1 MSVSFESK
9 IDIDISQS
17 PPALAK
23 FDTATLSANISYN
36 GNSQELSAYGSEI
49 TYQWLYSSDGG
60 KTYRSIP
67 SNNAVLSVAVDSK
80 NLNYIY
86 KLHLSVLNPSYKLQS
101 NISNAVF
108 VDSEGNA
115 LTTNQYGTPDIVVWY
130 SKDVAVNHAINNSIL
145 APIVD
150 EEIEKNIV
158 SVDLITEDGELLSET
173 PAETTDD
180 LEYSSDNIREDTTI
194 VAMPVLPPISY
205 SALSTSNIAQQ
216 NNTNDVIQQLSSVID
231 CYKPISKTV
240 CGVTFNACR
249 QEIRERTWAEA
260 VGLSPWPPADCVSSS
275 LCKPG
280 CVFGSESIFIRQVV
294 GSWNNYVI
302 NNKHYIFSSTV
313 PEIVE
318 AKPVETIS
326 CGTPPADQH
335 IIICDRSQVGI
346 SNPHPKEKKASKDN
360 RRSDPPCRDF
370 RTIPKEDVV
379 IGTLP
384 TESLLKGLIPIP
396 PPLPLFDACYTSLN
410 NTKTNPCSGPIDEGG
425 GLGGIYNVI
434 IGYKIVAKV
443 EGGYAYERVEYT
455 NSCEFEWKCTD
466 EVYVTSPGVAY
477 TDNAGQPWILY
488 THSCD
493 KPTVSSLSA
502 PSLQYINTQYGLSLS
517 ARAEVDINGNPSGK
531 LVMESVLSLSG
542 KNITPGTTLTFKLQ
556 SSASGA
562 NYTINTQEFSVTVPS
577 ETNGASECDVYQ
589 VTMGKDPWGDDCIED
604 VGPCAVGIPDDR
616 KCYNDERYY
625 SWNSIG
631 TATVTDSECRANCN
645 KAAAQPS
652 ANAAI
657 LGIKPERSRPIDPG
671 GLLSLSDA
679 EAAIA
684 AAYKDKP
691 YYIQKYKLRKP
702 SFTINPCS
710 YSCKDKQGNWK
721 QQSLPQNVSNEVVA
735 DGNKIPYNLCKACGC
750 KQNKDCSGCEVCV
763 AGNCVPPF
771 SPGHPCQDS
780 VNETCCIGYDTD
792 TFDKVVSCA
801 NTRKCETCQ
810 SSRDPFTTG
819 ETAQPTYKT
828 QLKQECCNGII
839 YDTQCQKC
847 ENDTTVVSKCIAPKE
862 CIYISEE
869 TVVIDYEQYTYS
881 EYECKIP
888 PCPPCQREAP
898 DYNSTGNCINYSDT
912 IEAKSTCKQCEV
924 ITDSNGEPAERI
936 TSTLIPGQTCCETIP
951 GTQWTPAWVCCT
963 DSTPYYVCSQ
973 GTSCC
978 GGECSDD
985 NYCCVGGQKIPKDPC
1000 IGCDGEPYCPAGQ
1013 ICCYRSWDK
1022 AKGCASPSDCEECN
1036 TGFSAFGSVVRQVAA
1051 LRQNPPDPCKEC
1063 QNGEV
1068 ITITSEDPDSPC
1080 YVASEIQS
1088 IFFIP

>member
-17 PPALAK
+17 PPTLAK

-67 SNNAVLSVAVDSK
+67 SDNAVLSVAVDSK

-86 KLHLSVLNPSYKLQS
+86 KLQLSVLNPSYKLQS

-173 PAETTDD
+173 PAETADD
-180 LEYSSDNIREDTTI
+180 LEYSSDNIRENTDI
-194 VAMPVLPPISY
+194 IAMPTLPVLSY
-205 SALSTSNIAQQ
+205 GAVSSGSIVQQQ
-216 NNTNDVIQQLSSVID
+216 NYNSIEQLSSVID
-231 CYKPISKTV
+231 CYKPMSKTV
-240 CGVTFNACR
+240 CGVTFNMC
-249 QEIRERTWAEA
+249 QKEIRERTW
-260 VGLSPWPPADCVSSS
+260 GDWFNWPPGDCVSIAQ
-275 LCKPG
+275 CKPE
-280 CVFGSESIFIRQVV
+280 CTFGA
-294 GSWNNYVI
+294 
-302 NNKHYIFSSTV
+302 STV
-313 PEIVE
+313 RIQHHVGTWFNVTIDGGREYKWCDFLGASIPMGKVYDGTLDRKGVTNAKEAILCSNSWGKYNIAVIKNKGCGGRGSPCPGFSATE
-318 AKPVETIS
+318 KNGTLTSVDPVISWYYELTPNEGSAKPPCYGPVTVS
-326 CGTPPADQH
+326 YSTFYTPSIP
-335 IIICDRSQVGI
+335 
-346 SNPHPKEKKASKDN
+346 PKEIYWSVNPTYSCNDEVYLQKSYCECDN
-360 RRSDPPCRDF
+360 EKIYGGTCTEPIECQPIGPP
-370 RTIPKEDVV
+370 
-379 IGTLP
+379 TL
-384 TESLLKGLIPIP
+384 S
-396 PPLPLFDACYTSLN
+396 YTSEEGLSVTATVEIDKN
-410 NTKTNPCSGPIDEGG
+410 GKETKNLTVNTTVDITGK
-425 GLGGIYNVI
+425 GLGGKTI
-434 IGYKIVAKV
+434 
-443 EGGYAYERVEYT
+443 
-455 NSCEFEWKCTD
+455 
-466 EVYVTSPGVAY
+466 
-477 TDNAGQPWILY
+477 
-488 THSCD
+488 
-493 KPTVSSLSA
+493 
-502 PSLQYINTQYGLSLS
+502 
-517 ARAEVDINGNPSGK
+517 
-531 LVMESVLSLSG
+531 
-542 KNITPGTTLTFKLQ
+542 TFKLDYAT
-556 SSASGA
+556 SN
-562 NYTINTQEFSVTVPS
+562 NYQAPKQFQVSLPNIDTK
-577 ETNGASECDVYQ
+577 AECDVYQ
-589 VTMGKDPWGDDCIED
+589 VTMSKDAWGDCIAS
-604 VGPCAVGIPDDR
+604 VGPCAVGIPDGR
-616 KCYNDERYY
+616 KCYEGGDKYY

-631 TATVTDSECRANCN
+631 TATVTDAECRADCN
-645 KAAAQPS
+645 KAATNPP
-652 ANAAI
+652 ANVAI
-657 LGIKPERSRPIDPG
+657 LGIKPEQSRPVDPSD
-671 GLLSLSDA
+671 LLSLSEA
-679 EAAIA
+679 EAIIA
-684 AAYKDKP
+684 EAYKDKP
-691 YYIQKYKLRKP
+691 YYIQKYKLRNK
-702 SFTINPCS
+702 SSGINPCY

-721 QQSLPQNVSNEVVA
+721 QNSLAQDVIKEVVA
-735 DGNKIPYNLCKACGC
+735 DGNKIPHNLCEACGC
-750 KQNKDCSGCEVCV
+750 KQNKDCNGCEVCV

-771 SPGHPCQDS
+771 SPGHPCQDP

-810 SSRDPFTTG
+810 TSYPTNG

-828 QLKQECCNGII
+828 QLKQGCCNGII

-847 ENDTTVVSKCIAPKE
+847 ENDTTVVAKCIAPEK
-862 CIYISEE
+862 CVYISEE

-881 EYECKIP
+881 KYECKIP
-888 PCPPCQREAP
+888 PCPPCQREAL

-924 ITDSNGEPAERI
+924 VTDSNGQPAESI

-951 GTQWTPAWVCCT
+951 GTEWTPAWVCCK

-973 GTSCC
+973 GASCC
-978 GGECSDD
+978 GGECSDG

-1036 TGFSAFGSVVRQVAA
+1036 TGFGAFGPVVRKVAA

-1068 ITITSEDPDSPC
+1068 VTITSEDPDSPC
-1080 YVASEIQS
+1080 YDSSEPQS
-1088 IFFIP
+1088 IFFVP